1 MLGHPKLKRAMA
13 DADRAG
19 AGRIWLIG
27 PDEIQRGVR
36 KEPSLFVKAEK
47 KSKTTEVKL

>member
-1 MLGHPKLKRAMA
+1 MA

-27 PDEIQRGVR
+27 PDEIQRGVAR
-36 KEPSLFVKAEK
+36 VKDLASGE
-47 KSKTTEVKL
+47 EHEENLDA